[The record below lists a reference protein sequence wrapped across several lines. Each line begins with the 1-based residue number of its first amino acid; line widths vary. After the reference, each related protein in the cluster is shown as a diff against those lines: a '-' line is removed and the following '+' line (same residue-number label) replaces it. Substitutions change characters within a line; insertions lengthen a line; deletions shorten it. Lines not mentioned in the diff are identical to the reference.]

1 MLLWPVCILLI
12 ILTFDDGVSSISI
25 RRNIGINL
33 ANETIEHSRNSNLTS
48 LSNSNS
54 NSTGGGGSWRKFQIC
69 EQFIDGNET
78 FDLNLHGNGI
88 TVISRL
94 SA

>member
-1 MLLWPVCILLI
+1 MLRWPICVLLI
-12 ILTFDDGVSSISI
+12 FLTSGNGVLSISI

-33 ANETIEHSRNSNLTS
+33 ANETVEQPRNSNLTS
-48 LSNSNS
+48 LSNAN
-54 NSTGGGGSWRKFQIC
+54 NNTVRDGSYRKFQIC
-69 EQFIDGNET
+69 EQFVDGNET
-78 FDLNLHGNGI
+78 FDLSLHGNGI